1 MTEDRRRVLDMLSEG
16 KVSVDEAERLLQALQ
31 GTRRV
36 EAPEGGG
43 MDVQLPGREDLQNTP
58 EEIEGNLEGELEGDL
73 EGALEGRLEG
83 DIEGELE
90 GLEDSLA
97 RWSEEE
103 KGGGEKDGKRS
114 MRDDTFTVGDKPR
127 LEVRGFSGR
136 VRVNS
141 GSPGT
146 IRVRAKLKD
155 PRRIEYNA
163 VQEGDRVKVEARP
176 DRQSEGILPG
186 PFGRHSGVNIE
197 VVVPVA
203 TAVDLETSNG
213 PVEVRGTEGGGT
225 LMTTNG
231 RIKVEGFKGELE
243 ATTSNGA
250 VTLKT
255 FSGSAV
261 LATSNSRIAIEDGR
275 GRFEARTTNGSV
287 KFQGSMEPG
296 SRNRLSTTNGNI
308 KVALVPDPSLK
319 LTAGTVN
326 GRVRCEVPGFVATED
341 RRRKV
346 EGTVGQGEAELTAR
360 TTNGSIAIQ

>member
-16 KVSVDEAERLLQALQ
+16 KVSVEEAERLLKALQ
-31 GTRRV
+31 GSRRV
-36 EAPEGGG
+36 DAREGGG
-43 MDVQLPGREDLQNTP
+43 MEERIPGHEDLQTP
-58 EEIEGNLEGELEGDL
+58 LEGLEEDL

-83 DIEGELE
+83 ELEEDLEGALE
-90 GLEDSLA
+90 GLEHSLA
-97 RWSEEE
+97 GWSEDE
-103 KGGGEKDGKRS
+103 KGGRDRDGRTS

-127 LEVRGFSGR
+127 LEVHGFSGR
-136 VRVNS
+136 VRVIG
-141 GSPGT
+141 GSPGS
-146 IRVRAKLKD
+146 IRVRAKLKN
-155 PRRIEYNA
+155 PHRIEYSA

-176 DRQSEGILPG
+176 DRQSERMLPG
-186 PFGRHSGVNIE
+186 PFGQHCGVNIE
-197 VVVPVA
+197 VVVPAA

-255 FSGSAV
+255 FSGTAE
-261 LATSNSRIAIEDGR
+261 LATSNSRIAIEDGS
-275 GRFEARTTNGSV
+275 GRFDARTTNGSV
-287 KFQGSMEPG
+287 KFQGSMVPG

-308 KVALVPDPSLK
+308 KVALGPDPSLK
-319 LTAGTVN
+319 LTAATVN
-326 GRVRCEVPGFVATED
+326 GRVRCEVPGFVAIQD

-346 EGTVGQGEAELTAR
+346 EGTVGKGEAELTAR
-360 TTNGSIAIQ
+360 TTNGTIAIQ